1 MKDKILK
8 ILKGI
13 GWIFFLIILVA
24 IICVGVLIHQG
35 YQMYQEAIT
44 EMPLTEKVEEIKSKN
59 NYTML
64 SEMPSIYKE
73 AVIAI
78 EDHRFY
84 YHNGIDIVSI
94 GSAIIHDL
102 KTRSYALGGST
113 ITQQLSKNTYFTQE
127 KKMTRK
133 IAEVFMA
140 IEYEKALEKDEIL
153 ELYLNTCYFGEGCY
167 TVKEASRFYFQKEP
181 INMNDNES
189 TMLAGIPNAPSV
201 YAPTKN
207 LDLAKQ
213 RQRQVVSKMVEY
225 GIITL
230 ERGQEILEEG

>member
-13 GWIFFLIILVA
+13 GWIIFLIILVA

-94 GSAIIHDL
+94 VSAIIHDL

-181 INMNDNES
+181 INMDDNES